1 MTLRRYAKEHTLS
14 CTMQRRPSKRVL
26 TLFADAEKVAA
37 YLLELKDAED
47 RLQKALE
54 RVWRTRS
61 AAMGILATR
70 AREASQAEE
79 SEWRK
84 RKR

>member
-1 MTLRRYAKEHTLS
+1 VV
-14 CTMQRRPSKRVL
+14 RPSKRVL

-37 YLLELKDAED
+37 YLLELKAEEG
-47 RLQKALE
+47 RLQKMLE

-61 AAMGILATR
+61 VAMGALAAR
-70 AREASQAEE
+70 AKDASQAEE
-79 SEWRK
+79 IEWRK